1 MTVEIT
7 RLPSGLIVASDPMPH
22 LMSAALGVWVNCG
35 ARHEKPAEAGLSH
48 VLEHMAF
55 KGTARRSAK
64 DIATEIEAVGGDINA
79 YTSREQTAF
88 HARILK
94 DNVPLAL
101 EMIGDILLNSVFDE
115 TELER
120 ERDVIIQEIGQ
131 TQDTPDDLIFDY
143 LQTACYPDQPMG
155 WPIFGSE
162 KTVSGFAR
170 GDLLTF
176 MRKHYRAGAMMLI
189 AAGAIDHGQLVEAG
203 QALSAA
209 LDQGSER
216 EFEPARFAGGDIR
229 GHDDL
234 EQAHLAFAFPG
245 VASADP
251 DAIPAQVFAT
261 ALGGGMS
268 SRLFQEAREKRG
280 LCYSIY
286 AFSHSYRDTG
296 MIGVYSGTAEDK
308 AGEVAPLVAAEIEAM
323 SVNTTEEEAARARA
337 QIKASLL
344 MGLESPH
351 QRCEL
356 IAGHLY
362 TYGRVLSVEE
372 LIARVDAVDAATLKD
387 FAARI
392 MRVGNPAIAAV
403 GPVKRLE
410 SRDTFARRFG
420 RSSALMGAH

>member
-1 MTVEIT
+1 MSVEIT

-35 ARHEKPAEAGLSH
+35 ARHESPAEAGLSH
-48 VLEHMAF
+48 MLEHMAF
-55 KGTARRSAK
+55 KGTATRSAK

-88 HARILK
+88 HARVLK
-94 DNVPLAL
+94 EDVGLAL
-101 EMIGDILLNSVFDE
+101 DLLSDILINPAFDE
-115 TELER
+115 NELER
-120 ERDVIIQEIGQ
+120 EREVIIQEIGQ
-131 TQDTPDDLIFDY
+131 TRDTPVDLIFDF
-143 LQTACYPDQPMG
+143 LQEACYPEQPMG

-162 KTVSGFAR
+162 RTVAGFTRA
-170 GDLLTF
+170 DLTSY
-176 MRKHYRAGAMMLI
+176 MGKHYRAGAMMLI
-189 AAGAIDHGQLVEAG
+189 ASGAIEHEALVEAG
-203 QALSAA
+203 QKLFESLTPGA
-209 LDQGSER
+209 ER
-216 EFEPARFAGGDIR
+216 TTEPARFRGGDIR
-229 GHDDL
+229 GEDDL

-245 VASADP
+245 VASCDA
-251 DAIPAQVFAT
+251 DAITAQVFAT

-323 SVNTTEEEAARARA
+323 ALNATDEETARARA
-337 QIKASLL
+337 QLKASLL

-351 QRCEL
+351 ARCEL
-356 IAGHLY
+356 IASHLS

-372 LIARVDAVDAATLKD
+372 LISRVDAVDASALKR
-387 FAARI
+387 FAERLCQ
-392 MRVGNPAIAAV
+392 RGGPAMAAV
-403 GPVKRLE
+403 GPAKRLE
-410 SRDTFARRFG
+410 SHDAFARRFG
-420 RSSALMGAH
+420 RAPALSDAV

>member
-7 RLPSGLIVASDPMPH
+7 RLPSGLIVATDPMPH

-35 ARHEKPAEAGLSH
+35 ARHEASSEAGLSH
-48 VLEHMAF
+48 LLEHMAF
-55 KGTARRSAK
+55 KGTSTRSAK

-88 HARILK
+88 HARVLK
-94 DNVPLAL
+94 DDVGLAL
-101 EMIGDILLNSVFDE
+101 DMIADILIHSTFE
-115 TELER
+115 EGELER
-120 ERDVIIQEIGQ
+120 EREVIIQEIGQ
-131 TQDTPDDLIFDY
+131 TSDTPDDLVFDY
-143 LQTACYPDQPMG
+143 LQEASYPGQPMG

-162 KTVSGFAR
+162 KTVAGFSR
-170 GDLLTF
+170 DDLVSF
-176 MRKHYRAGAMMLI
+176 MGRHYRAGAMMLI
-189 AAGAIDHGQLVEAG
+189 ASGAVDHAAMVEAG
-203 QALSAA
+203 ARLFAPLA
-209 LDQGSER
+209 EGTER
-216 EFEPARFAGGDIR
+216 ESLPAEFKGGDMR
-229 GHDDL
+229 TLDDL

-251 DAIPAQVFAT
+251 DAITAQVFAT

-308 AGEVAPLVAAEIEAM
+308 CGEIAPLIAAEIEAM
-323 SVNTTEEEAARARA
+323 ATGTTEEEAARARA
-337 QIKASLL
+337 QLKASLL

-356 IAGHLY
+356 MAGHLY
-362 TYGRVLSVEE
+362 TYGRVLGLDEI
-372 LIARVDAVDAATLKD
+372 IARVDAVGAAALRR
-387 FAARI
+387 FAESLCRT
-392 MRVGNPAIAAV
+392 GNPAIAAV

-410 SRDTFARRFG
+410 SRDSFARRFG
-420 RSSALMGAH
+420 RHPALTNAN